1 MEPGGSPPPVRTE
14 SGTGWVLVCD
24 VTAAIRLLM
33 RINLELAG
41 FEVLEAGD
49 GQAALDLLDRNPDR
63 LPAVI
68 LLDAQMTPLDGWGA
82 VAAIRADPALAHL
95 PVVMVTASLQQREK
109 ERSIAEATSREEGKP
124 EGAIAKITEGRLNG
138 FYKEVALLDQ
148 PSVTEN
154 KKSVKAVLDAAGT
167 TVKRFVRFEVGA

>member
-1 MEPGGSPPPVRTE
+1 MEPGGSPPPVPAA

-24 VTAAIRLLM
+24 DTASIRLLM

-49 GQAALDLLDRNPDR
+49 GQAALDLLDRNSDR
-63 LPAVI
+63 LPVAI
-68 LLDAQMTPLDGWGA
+68 LLDAQMNPLDGWGA

-109 ERSIAEATSREEGKP
+109 ERSIAAGVDAFVAKP
-124 EGAIAKITEGRLNG
+124 FEPEDLVDLVGELAVSGRPTP
-138 FYKEVALLDQ
+138 Q
-148 PSVTEN
+148 P
-154 KKSVKAVLDAAGT
+154 
-167 TVKRFVRFEVGA
+167 

>member
-14 SGTGWVLVCD
+14 SGTRWVLVCD
-24 VTAAIRLLM
+24 DTASIRLLM

-49 GQAALDLLDRNPDR
+49 GQAALDLLDRNTDR
-63 LPAVI
+63 LPAVV
-68 LLDAQMTPLDGWGA
+68 LLDAQMAPLDGWGA

-109 ERSIAEATSREEGKP
+109 ERSIAAGVDAFVAKP
-124 EGAIAKITEGRLNG
+124 FEPEDLVDLVGELAVSGRRTP
-138 FYKEVALLDQ
+138 Q
-148 PSVTEN
+148 P
-154 KKSVKAVLDAAGT
+154 
-167 TVKRFVRFEVGA
+167 

>member
-1 MEPGGSPPPVRTE
+1 
-14 SGTGWVLVCD
+14 VCD
-24 VTAAIRLLM
+24 DTASIRLLM

-49 GQAALDLLDRNPDR
+49 GQAALDLLDRNADR

-109 ERSIAEATSREEGKP
+109 ERSIAAGVDAFVAKP
-124 EGAIAKITEGRLNG
+124 FEPEDLVDLVGDLAVSGRRTP
-138 FYKEVALLDQ
+138 Q
-148 PSVTEN
+148 P
-154 KKSVKAVLDAAGT
+154 
-167 TVKRFVRFEVGA
+167 